1 MSAALL
7 ETFAAGNR
15 IVRFAP
21 QGPDDVEKA
30 AVSTAYTDYCVF
42 RANDGFSVFS
52 SVISD
57 ALLARVGICK
67 VYWQQAEE
75 EDVQEFSDLT
85 QDELDMILA
94 EDDVELIDSET
105 DDIGLMSGTIGIT
118 RDASQ
123 VVIEPVA
130 PEEFLIEAASQK
142 HDGRQILCASDRKTL
157 SELRDMGFSEEQI
170 DKIGNHQ
177 RRRS

>member
-1 MSAALL
+1 MW
-7 ETFAAGNR
+7 
-15 IVRFAP
+15 
-21 QGPDDVEKA
+21 
-30 AVSTAYTDYCVF
+30 
-42 RANDGFSVFS
+42 
-52 SVISD
+52 
-57 ALLARVGICK
+57 ICK

-105 DDIGLMSGTIGIT
+105 DDIGLMSGSIAIT

-130 PEEFLIEAASQK
+130 PEEFLIEQQAKSMMDAKFCAHQTGRLCPSCATWVSLKTRSTRLVTTSMSTWTPIQK
-142 HDGRQILCASDRKTL
+142 SWRKARRYNIFERL
-157 SELRDMGFSEEQI
+157 DAQGYQDQVRDVWSS
-170 DKIGNHQ
+170 KPT
-177 RRRS
+177 